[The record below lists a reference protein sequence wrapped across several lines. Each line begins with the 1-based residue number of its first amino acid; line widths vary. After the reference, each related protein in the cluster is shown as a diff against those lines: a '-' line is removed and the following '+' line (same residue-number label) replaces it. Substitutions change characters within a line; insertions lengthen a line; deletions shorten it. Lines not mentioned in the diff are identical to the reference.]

1 LPGQAK
7 EEEEKMALSVRR
19 VMLLVTVGLVM
30 AAMLVAMA
38 MPASATHKER
48 ALEQANEK
56 ACQGLVISLL
66 ATSNHPEG
74 PFPPPIVAEALSE
87 EDDVVD
93 VKTYT
98 KGVREGRFF
107 VVSPTGD
114 TFGCPR
120 EEE

>member
-1 LPGQAK
+1 
-7 EEEEKMALSVRR
+7 MALSVRR
-19 VMLLVTVGLVM
+19 ILLLVGV
-30 AAMLVAMA
+30 AAMIVVGSAL
-38 MPASATHKER
+38 PAFATHVEH
-48 ALEQANEK
+48 ANAE

-74 PFPPPIVAEALSE
+74 PFPPPIAAEGLGY
-87 EDDVVD
+87 D

-98 KGVREGRFF
+98 ERVRLGKTYLVYPNGE
-107 VVSPTGD
+107 